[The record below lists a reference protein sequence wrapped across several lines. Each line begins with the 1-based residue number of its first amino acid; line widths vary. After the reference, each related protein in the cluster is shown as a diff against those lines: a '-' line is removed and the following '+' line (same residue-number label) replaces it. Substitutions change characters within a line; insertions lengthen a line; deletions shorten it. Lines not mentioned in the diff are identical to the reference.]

1 MKKQAQAEYAAAQN
15 GMTIIW
21 WRWRGHMQSDKHMF
35 PAFFQIVNP
44 SALQQATPDYF
55 KKMISAAYGA
65 PFEKI
70 ELVEDASRMKH
81 IQRMFENDRQL
92 IAPGS

>member
-1 MKKQAQAEYAAAQN
+1 MTKQAQAEHVAAQN
-15 GMTIIW
+15 GMAIIW
-21 WRWRGHMQSDKHMF
+21 WRWSGHMESDKHMF

-44 SALQQATPDYF
+44 AALKEATPYDL
-55 KKMISAAYGA
+55 KKMISAGYGA
-65 PFEKI
+65 PVEKI
-70 ELVEDASRMKH
+70 ELVEDASRMKY